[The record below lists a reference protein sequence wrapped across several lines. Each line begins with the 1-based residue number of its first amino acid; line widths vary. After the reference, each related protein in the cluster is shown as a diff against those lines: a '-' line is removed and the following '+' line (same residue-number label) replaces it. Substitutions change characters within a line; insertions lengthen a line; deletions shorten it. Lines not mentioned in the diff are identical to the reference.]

1 MIDGVASSDGKK
13 PLACRINNVI
23 LLALVEW
30 VFCYG
35 FLVAK
40 VLHNVVLQNIDDIG
54 RGEGLSHF
62 PMASDAKFKVVF
74 VIRLSFINPL
84 SMVWI

>member
-40 VLHNVVLQNIDDIG
+40 ELHNVALQNIDGIG
-54 RGEGLSHF
+54 RGSLASPWPVTQNLKLFLLSG
-62 PMASDAKFKVVF
+62 
-74 VIRLSFINPL
+74 
-84 SMVWI
+84 